1 MPADYQVARP
11 VAAPNYVGMY
21 SEGIKGA
28 LEPMNYLLNMQKELS
43 EEDYRKA
50 EIQNFLDD
58 HSDKAT
64 QMAETKRSNIAT
76 EAMTALERQLEQQ
89 RVTETGRHDQVEE
102 AETSRSHQADE
113 ALRKQTEDEVA
124 RYHNWEQEKFQK
136 DLELRT
142 EAQKHDLKHTDAL
155 TDEVT
160 SKAKEQQQE
169 LDDRQNDTKVFDDL
183 NGFLKDYTPNQIY
196 GSNDNPE
203 LQQKIDEARRSTR
216 TVAGRARLDAVIG
229 GQTALGRENEERIE
243 LNHMSKSARDVFQD
257 QMLKSAPTGMPGETG
272 TPTQVRF
279 NDALSAAR
287 QEETRVQERN
297 KWTDAGIAAYKQAKA
312 DGKDEVTA
320 QGAGRMAEFKTL
332 NEAKAKAD
340 QKPDPQMI
348 KQLVEKMRG
357 NVKRLPDEPDE
368 EFNARADAINLPKA
382 QQMEQD
388 QRLNPEKI
396 QNLPTTA
403 PNAKPTNNAD
413 DFTKSLLPTKPAGSP
428 ATNTIQGN
436 PVSKPFENMPLGM
449 VAPTSGGGGSALMPV
464 SAPQYAA
471 AAQDDQDNLFSSMR
485 TIFGS
490 PFGSQEGETAEA

>member
-58 HSDKAT
+58 HADKAT
-64 QMAETKRSNIAT
+64 QLAETKRSNIAN
-76 EAMTALERQLEQQ
+76 ESMTALERQLEQQ
-89 RVTETGRHDQVEE
+89 RVTETGRHDMADE
-102 AETSRSHQADE
+102 AETQRSHFVDE
-113 ALRKQTEDEVA
+113 DLAKQ
-124 RYHNWEQEKFQK
+124 REQEYERAGQAERDQKQK
-136 DLELRT
+136 DLDLRT
-142 EAQKHDLKHTDAL
+142 EAQKYDLQYRQAL
-155 TDEVT
+155 TGEVT

-169 LDDRQNDTKVFDDL
+169 LEDKQNDNDVFDGL
-183 NGFLKDYTPNQIY
+183 NSFIKDYSPNQIY

-216 TVAGRARLDAVIG
+216 TVAGRQRLDAVIG

-297 KWTDAGIAAYKQAKA
+297 KWTDSGLTAYKQAKA

-320 QGAGRMAEFKTL
+320 QGAGRMAEFKAL
-332 NEAKAKAD
+332 SDAKAKSD
-340 QKPDPQMI
+340 EHPDPQML

-357 NVKRLPDEPDE
+357 QVKRLPDESDE
-368 EFNARADAINLPKA
+368 DFNARADSMNLPKA
-382 QQMEQD
+382 TQMEQD
-388 QRLNPEKI
+388 MRLHPDRI
-396 QNLPTTA
+396 QNLPTVV

-449 VAPTSGGGGSALMPV
+449 VTPTSSSGGSALMPV

-471 AAQDDQDNLFSSMR
+471 AAQNDQDNLFSSMR

-490 PFGSQEGETAEA
+490 PFGSQEGETEEA